1 MGFVSNVGAH
11 NSGVLTPIKPDDF
24 RLEGLVAPKL
34 LRPAVVKWASPWETT
49 DSSLRQGAGAVPL
62 SEDEQRILSEIE
74 QQLYQTDPGLAR
86 DIADTTVYTAASRGL
101 KWSAFGFVVGLVAL
115 VLTLG
120 IGQVP
125 FFAFGGFLIMLGSA
139 LAFERNGRRLGKVG
153 MQQMTQSVKAAGFRD
168 ALGNTRSRLKDRLQ
182 REEEN

>member
-1 MGFVSNVGAH
+1 
-11 NSGVLTPIKPDDF
+11 
-24 RLEGLVAPKL
+24 
-34 LRPAVVKWASPWETT
+34 
-49 DSSLRQGAGAVPL
+49 VPL

-101 KWSAFGFVVGLVAL
+101 KWSALGFVVGLIGMVVLLYVTGSAVAA
-115 VLTLG
+115 
-120 IGQVP
+120 
-125 FFAFGGFLIMLGSA
+125 FAGFLVMLVSA

-182 REEEN
+182 REDED

>member
-1 MGFVSNVGAH
+1 M
-11 NSGVLTPIKPDDF
+11 
-24 RLEGLVAPKL
+24 
-34 LRPAVVKWASPWETT
+34 
-49 DSSLRQGAGAVPL
+49 PL

-101 KWSAFGFVVGLVAL
+101 KWSALGFVLGLVLL
-115 VLTLG
+115 VVLLG
-120 IGQVP
+120 TS
-125 FFAFGGFLIMLGSA
+125 FLLAFVGFLVMLVSA
-139 LAFERNGRRLGKVG
+139 LAFERNARRLGKVG

-182 REEEN
+182 REDED

>member
-1 MGFVSNVGAH
+1 M
-11 NSGVLTPIKPDDF
+11 
-24 RLEGLVAPKL
+24 
-34 LRPAVVKWASPWETT
+34 
-49 DSSLRQGAGAVPL
+49 PL

-101 KWSAFGFVVGLVAL
+101 KWSAFGFVVGLILLVAL
-115 VLTLG
+115 LG
-120 IGQVP
+120 TS
-125 FFAFGGFLIMLGSA
+125 FLLAFGGFLVMLISA

-182 REEEN
+182 REDED

>member
-1 MGFVSNVGAH
+1 
-11 NSGVLTPIKPDDF
+11 
-24 RLEGLVAPKL
+24 
-34 LRPAVVKWASPWETT
+34 
-49 DSSLRQGAGAVPL
+49 VPL

-74 QQLYQTDPGLAR
+74 QQLYQTAPGLAR